1 MKNAVYFFAQ
11 YPRDYAMCAGLADIL
26 REFRPNLPLILICTT
41 EPNTQGYQ
49 WDDVLGRFDQVH
61 HVSSVMHGG
70 FRSAFNL
77 RGIASA
83 LIKDFPRARKVVAEL
98 RKIEFLSNSIAFV
111 FDGYSL
117 NQSIFLKRVGSDPE
131 IESVLMTEV
140 TDDVVLSDFVVGY
153 SESLYL
159 NFYLHFFGTAYQ
171 DLYWMRTG
179 PNTRTS
185 QRECRFRN
193 KPADFVFT
201 GEHALRRSYLK
212 PGQAA

>member
-131 IESVLMTEV
+131 TVYDNYRAFLRWVDDTLDPAAQKRGVSSCEMCHRHLDQLAPA
-140 TDDVVLSDFVVGY
+140 TDLVVEPS
-153 SESLYL
+153 
-159 NFYLHFFGTAYQ
+159 
-171 DLYWMRTG
+171 TG
-179 PNTRTS
+179 
-185 QRECRFRN
+185 
-193 KPADFVFT
+193 
-201 GEHALRRSYLK
+201 
-212 PGQAA
+212 